1 VGNLPPTAVIDSIR
15 PNPALPGAA
24 VEFKGHGTDSDGG
37 DIFAYSWRSNIDGL
51 LSSSA
56 SFSTT
61 ALSTGQHTIYFK
73 VQDDMGSWSTETSAH
88 IDVTQ
93 QALNIEHIYV
103 ALMYGADFRK
113 SEYISMIEGMGA
125 YQEGGAWKY
134 TNLSNGKTF
143 IIHFV
148 TNMEDAKLALYTEN
162 ANVILGGHSNY
173 GLGGLFV
180 KSGDT
185 IPKITTVYYIDDDR
199 IWNYSTPTIGVSVR
213 GMIYSQAYPNWW
225 PELQDGTIGI
235 MPYDFNDP
243 RGNPPYNYFITY
255 KIPGDPTLYK
265 IETVWQSAVERYP
278 TAGKT
283 PWYSADGS
291 TPSPTNPA
299 HAEYFITNTNT
310 GGDYGICGSNPCPKP
325 HYGSRTIIFRKDL
338 ELDASKLKYKRL
350 IIDTCSSN
358 QYYLANFT
366 RGIVFYSMNTIDG
379 HGGLIYLKN
388 CLQGNSNE
396 EIWAALGG
404 YQGSY
409 DYYDF
414 NKRPTEQ

>member
-1 VGNLPPTAVIDSIR
+1 V
-15 PNPALPGAA
+15 
-24 VEFKGHGTDSDGG
+24 DSDGG
-37 DIFAYSWRSNIDGL
+37 DIFAYSWRSSIDGAL
-51 LSSSA
+51 NSSS
-56 SFSTT
+56 SFSTS

-88 IDVTQ
+88 IDVTH

-125 YQEGGAWKY
+125 YRDGEAWKF
-134 TNLSNGKTF
+134 TDLSNGKTF
-143 IIHFV
+143 FIHFV

-185 IPKITTVYYIDDDR
+185 IPTITTVYYLDDDR
-199 IWNYSTPTIGVSVR
+199 IWNYSTPTIGLSIR
-213 GMIYSQAYPNWW
+213 GMIRSQAYPNWW
-225 PELQDGTIGI
+225 PEFQDGTSGI

-243 RGNPPYNYFITY
+243 RGNPPYNYYITY
-255 KIPGDPTLYK
+255 QIPGDPTHYK
-265 IETVWQSAVERYP
+265 IETVRYSAPERFP
-278 TAGKT
+278 GSGAT
-283 PWYSADGS
+283 PWFSPDGS
-291 TPSPTNPA
+291 TPSATNPA
-299 HAEYFITNTNT
+299 YRGYFITNTDT
-310 GGDYGICGSNPCPKP
+310 SGDYGTCGANPCPKP
-325 HYGSRTIIFRKDL
+325 HYGSRTIVSRKDL
-338 ELDASKLKYKRL
+338 EIDVSKLKYKRL

-366 RGIVFYSMNTIDG
+366 KGIVFYTLATVDG
-379 HGGLIYLKN
+379 QGGLIYLSQYLRGK
-388 CLQGNSNE
+388 SNE
-396 EIWAALGG
+396 EIWASLGG